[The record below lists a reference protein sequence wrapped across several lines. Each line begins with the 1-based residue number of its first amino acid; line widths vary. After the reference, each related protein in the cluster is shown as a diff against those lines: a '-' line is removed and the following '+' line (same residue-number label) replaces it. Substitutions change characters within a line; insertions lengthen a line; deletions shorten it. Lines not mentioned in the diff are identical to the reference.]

1 MLKPMT
7 LSNINITEAVESA
20 RNHLASEKNISP
32 AFKAVI
38 ELLLM
43 IITLMAQRLG
53 LNSKNSSKPP
63 SQDPNRKKNQPKGG
77 NNNRKPGG
85 QLGHAGTTLEPVK
98 DPDEIVTLPIDKR
111 SLPRGQYHE
120 VGYESRQVVELN
132 ISRKIIEY
140 RAQILENDEGNRFV
154 ASFPEK
160 VTRKIQYGQSIK
172 AHSVYLSQY
181 QLIPYDRIAD
191 YFVHESQIPISVG
204 SLFNFNQEA
213 YQLLEAFDRFVRQQ
227 LIAASLA
234 HADETGINLNGKRYW
249 LHTVC
254 NERWTYFYPHEKR
267 GKEAMDEMGILPF
280 FKGKL
285 VHDHWKPYYTYLCLH
300 ALCNAHHLRELQ
312 WVIDNFPHYTWAT
325 ELKALLIEINDAVNA
340 TETRR
345 LDETKA
351 QAYEQRYLACI
362 ELGDKEMPLP
372 PPDENKK
379 KRGREK
385 KTKERNL
392 LERLRDYQIDVLRFM
407 HDSDVPF
414 TNNCGENDLR
424 MTKVQQKISG
434 CFRSL
439 EGAKIFCRVRSYLLT
454 AQKHGIAATDALQTL
469 FDGKLPEIFICQMN

>member
-1 MLKPMT
+1 MLNLMT
-7 LSNINITEAVESA
+7 LSNITITEAVESA
-20 RNHLASEKNISP
+20 RHHLASEKNISP
-32 AFKAVI
+32 AFKTVI

-43 IITLMAQRLG
+43 IIMLMAQRLG

-63 SQDPNRKKNQPKGG
+63 SQDQNRKKNQNKRDT
-77 NNNRKPGG
+77 NNRKPGG
-85 QLGHAGTTLEPVK
+85 QLGHIGTTLEPVK

-111 SLPRGQYHE
+111 TLPRGQYHE
-120 VGYESRQVVELN
+120 VGYESRQVIELK

-140 RAQILENDEGNRFV
+140 RAQILENRVGDRFI
-154 ASFPEK
+154 APFPEK
-160 VTRKIQYGQSIK
+160 VTRKVQYGQSIK

-191 YFVHESQIPISVG
+191 YFIHESHIPISVG
-204 SLFNFNQEA
+204 SLFNFNKEA
-213 YQLLEAFDRFVRQQ
+213 YQLLETFDTFVRQQ
-227 LIAASLA
+227 LVVAKLA
-234 HADETGINLNGKRYW
+234 HADETGINIKGKRYW

-267 GKEAMDEMGILPF
+267 GKEAMDAMGILPF
-280 FKGKL
+280 FKGTL

-312 WVIDNFPHYTWAT
+312 WVIDNFPHYTWAIQ
-325 ELKALLIEINDAVNA
+325 LKALLLEMNKAVS
-340 TETRR
+340 
-345 LDETKA
+345 ETKTRCFNKKIA
-351 QAYEQRYLACI
+351 HSYEQRYMACI
-362 ELGDKEMPLP
+362 ALGEKEMPLP
-372 PPDENKK
+372 LPDENKK
-379 KRGREK
+379 KRAREK

-392 LERLRDYQIDVLRFM
+392 LERLRDYQTDVLRFM
-407 HDSDVPF
+407 RDAAVPF

-454 AQKHGIAATDALQTL
+454 AQKHDITATDALKTL
-469 FDGKLPEIFICQMN
+469 FDGKLPEIFINQMN